1 MLDQIATLPLVFMGH
16 LHTLPQLMSLIQSLW
31 ELTGITRH
39 YGLPRWCIA
48 AEPSCQCEWP
58 ERLTWV
64 RSLGRE
70 DPLEEGMATHP
81 GILSWRIPWIEE
93 PGGLQT
99 RGSQR
104 EGHDWSKLA
113 HIHHH
118 EESLRTDV
126 SETTFF
132 SQEQRHSNFIKTGGW
147 TLVRSYMP
155 TFGSESF
162 WMCGCLKKKCKWG
175 TSHENKQKEWLVR
188 ATSRKFH
195 KKRW

>member
-1 MLDQIATLPLVFMGH
+1 MKPL
-16 LHTLPQLMSLIQSLW
+16 LWLCPQLGRSFSDLCPIYYLLW
-31 ELTGITRH
+31 
-39 YGLPRWCIA
+39 
-48 AEPSCQCEWP
+48 
-58 ERLTWV
+58 
-64 RSLGRE
+64 E
-70 DPLEEGMATHP
+70 DPLEKGLASHFN
-81 GILSWRIPWIEE
+81 ILSWRIPWIEE

-113 HIHHH
+113 RIHHH

-147 TLVRSYMP
+147 TLVGSYMP

-162 WMCGCLKKKCKWG
+162 WMGGCLKKKCKWG